1 MANTILLKRSDVA
14 NSIPAAGN
22 LVPGEVAL
30 NFADGNLFF
39 KDLSNN
45 VVLLASTKL
54 VTVTGN
60 VTGDNIIGNTSGR
73 FGNITISG
81 SNVNT
86 DAGFVTINSDNLAV
100 DFAVNGNGVA
110 NIFYVDADTATV
122 SIGNSTQVTNAVLTL
137 NSTNSMVVPVGDQ
150 NQRPDPAQVGM
161 LRFNTD
167 DDSVEFYTNI
177 NGWKSAAQDF
187 TLIASETFTGSGYS
201 TVFTLAT
208 PQTTDSVI
216 VSLNGV
222 VQIPNLA
229 YTVSGTTLTFTAAP
243 GPGYTIEVRSLTTTT
258 SVTQISNSPGTAVV
272 STSSNSSTVDITG
285 NLIPTSNAMQTL
297 GNATNSWKRLFVSEA
312 DVAENYLADADYEP
326 GTVMVF
332 GGTAEVTMAEHYAD
346 TRIAGVITTSP
357 AYVMNAGLTGN
368 HVATV
373 ALLGRVPCRVLG
385 PISKGSMLVSA
396 GDGYAAACTEPKLG
410 TVIGK
415 ALENF
420 NGTEGVIEV
429 VVGKI

>member
-14 NSIPAAGN
+14 NSVPTAGN

-39 KDLSNN
+39 KDLANN

-60 VTGDNIIGNTSGR
+60 ITGDNIIGNTSGT

-86 DAGFVTINSDNLAV
+86 DAAFITVNSDSLDV
-100 DFAVNGNGVA
+100 DFAVNGNGAA
-110 NIFYVDADTATV
+110 NIFYVDADSGTV

-137 NSTNSMVVPVGDQ
+137 NSTDSMIVPVGTESE
-150 NQRPDPAQVGM
+150 RPDPAVTGM

-167 DDSVEFYTNI
+167 GDTVEFYSNT
-177 NGWKSAAQDF
+177 NGWKSAAQEF
-187 TLIASETFTGSGYS
+187 TLIDSEIFTGSGYA
-201 TVFTLAT
+201 TVFTLAA

-222 VQIPNLA
+222 VQIPNMA
-229 YTVSGTTLTFTAAP
+229 YTVSGTTLTFSAAP
-243 GPGYTIEVRSLTTTT
+243 AAGYTIEVRSLTTTT
-258 SVTQISNSPGTAVV
+258 SVERLSNSSGTAVV
-272 STSSNSSTVDITG
+272 ATSETSATVNITG
-285 NLIPTSNAMQTL
+285 NLIPTGNATQTL
-297 GNATNSWKRLFVSEA
+297 GNATNSWKTLFVSEA

-326 GTVMVF
+326 GTILVF
-332 GGTAEVTMAEHYAD
+332 GGAAEVTLAARAAD
-346 TRIAGVITTSP
+346 TRIAGVVTTSP
-357 AYVMNAGLTGN
+357 AYVMNAGLTGS
-368 HVATV
+368 HVVAV
-373 ALLGRVPCRVLG
+373 ALLGRVPCKVFG

-396 GDGYAAACTEPKLG
+396 SDGYAAACAAPGMG

-420 NGTEGVIEV
+420 DGTEGVIEV

>member
-14 NSIPAAGN
+14 NSVPAAGN
-22 LVPGEVAL
+22 LIPGEVAL

-45 VVLLASTKL
+45 VVLLASTK
-54 VTVTGN
+54 VITVTGN
-60 VTGDNIIGNTSGR
+60 ITGDNIIGNTSGQ
-73 FGNITISG
+73 FGNITISS

-86 DAGFVTINSDNLAV
+86 NAEFITINSDSLAV

-110 NIFYVDADTATV
+110 NVFYVDADAATV
-122 SIGNSTQVTNAVLTL
+122 SIGNSTRVTNSVLTL
-137 NSTNSMVVPVGDQ
+137 NSTNSMVVPVGDE
-150 NQRPDPAQVGM
+150 NERPDPAQVGM

-167 DDSVEFYTNI
+167 EDSVEFYTNV
-177 NGWKSAAQDF
+177 NGWKNAAQDF
-187 TLIASETFTGSGYS
+187 TLIDSQIFTGSGYS
-201 TVFTLAT
+201 TVFTLDT
-208 PQTTDSVI
+208 PQTTNSVI

-229 YTVSGTTLTFTAAP
+229 YTVSGTTLTFASAP

-258 SVTQISNSPGTAVV
+258 SVAKISNSPGTAVV
-272 STSSNSSTVDITG
+272 AVSGNSSTVEITG
-285 NLIPTSNAMQTL
+285 NLIPTSNATQTL
-297 GNATNSWKRLFVSEA
+297 GNATNSWKTLFVSEA

-326 GTVMVF
+326 GTVLVF
-332 GGTAEVTMAEHYAD
+332 GGSAEVTMAEHYAD
-346 TRIAGVITTSP
+346 SRIAGVVTTSP
-357 AYVMNAGLTGN
+357 AYVMNAGLTGR
-368 HVATV
+368 HVVSV

-396 GDGYAAACTEPKLG
+396 GDGYAAACTVPTMG

-420 NGTEGVIEV
+420 DGTDGVVEV

>member
-14 NSIPAAGN
+14 NSVPTAGN

-39 KDLSNN
+39 KDLANN

-60 VTGDNIIGNTSGR
+60 ITGDNIIGNTSGT

-86 DAGFVTINSDNLAV
+86 DAAFITVNSDSLDV

-110 NIFYVDADTATV
+110 NIFYVDADSGTV

-137 NSTNSMVVPVGDQ
+137 NSTDSMIVPVGTESE
-150 NQRPDPAQVGM
+150 RPDPAVTGM

-167 DDSVEFYTNI
+167 GDTVEFYSNT
-177 NGWKSAAQDF
+177 NGWKSAAQEF
-187 TLIASETFTGSGYS
+187 TLIDSEIFTGSGYS
-201 TVFTLAT
+201 TVFTLAA

-222 VQIPNLA
+222 VQIPNMA

-258 SVTQISNSPGTAVV
+258 SVERLSNSSGTAVV
-272 STSSNSSTVDITG
+272 ETSGNSGTVNITG
-285 NLIPTSNAMQTL
+285 NLIPTSNATQTL
-297 GNATNSWKRLFVSEA
+297 GNATNSWKTLFVSEA

-326 GTVMVF
+326 GTVLVF
-332 GGTAEVTMAEHYAD
+332 GGAAEVTLAARAAD
-346 TRIAGVITTSP
+346 TRIAGVVTTSP
-357 AYVMNAGLTGN
+357 AYVMNAGLTGS
-368 HVATV
+368 HVVSV
-373 ALLGRVPCRVLG
+373 ALLGRVPCKVFG

-396 GDGYAAACTEPKLG
+396 SDGYAAACAAPGMG

-420 NGTEGVIEV
+420 DGTEGVIEV